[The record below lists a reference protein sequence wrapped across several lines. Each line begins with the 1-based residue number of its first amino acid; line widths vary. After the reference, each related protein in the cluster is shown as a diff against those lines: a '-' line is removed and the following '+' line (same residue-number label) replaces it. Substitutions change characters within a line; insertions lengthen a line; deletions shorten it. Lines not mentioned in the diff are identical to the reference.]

1 MVEEVNSTFRYS
13 DETVEKQAPV
23 SEIIIETKDVDDDS
37 IEDITA
43 EYQDDDY
50 QNIEGEDITKNE
62 TVYNFVNSVH
72 EASRKHKKRI
82 SQCENYRKIL
92 VEFYEVHAPQKLK
105 NINFLLERFNK
116 NEIKLM
122 QLIKR
127 VETEYDVTLLL
138 STVQENTEAQHYQEK
153 KIYRTS
159 SVESFNKSY
168 CNKPKRNVNNMSLNK
183 YKGKMV
189 NCIAHLKNAH
199 QSVHSFIDQ
208 ESLLFDE
215 YLLDKDYC
223 DTRRRRSSMRNGSPS
238 LTPSSSCESILT
250 RDRLEKF
257 YRVHNPKKLKNVD
270 TLLQKFRGREDKIFK
285 RKEQTYNDADLPF

>member
-1 MVEEVNSTFRYS
+1 
-13 DETVEKQAPV
+13 
-23 SEIIIETKDVDDDS
+23 
-37 IEDITA
+37 
-43 EYQDDDY
+43 
-50 QNIEGEDITKNE
+50 
-62 TVYNFVNSVH
+62 
-72 EASRKHKKRI
+72 
-82 SQCENYRKIL
+82 
-92 VEFYEVHAPQKLK
+92 
-105 NINFLLERFNK
+105 
-116 NEIKLM
+116 
-122 QLIKR
+122 
-127 VETEYDVTLLL
+127 
-138 STVQENTEAQHYQEK
+138 
-153 KIYRTS
+153 
-159 SVESFNKSY
+159 
-168 CNKPKRNVNNMSLNK
+168 MSLNK